1 MSMEMMKNEWKKL
14 VNNKI
19 LLISFIVILFI
30 PILYAAF
37 FLKSVWDP
45 YGKTGELPVAVVNM
59 DKSVDYE
66 GKTLDVGD
74 QLVENL
80 KKNELLDWHFVSQKQ
95 AEQGMKDKKYY
106 MVVTLP
112 ENFSKNASTL
122 LDKNPKKM
130 NITYET
136 NGSLNYIGEVIGETA
151 AKQLQSEVSANV
163 TKAYAESIF
172 AQIEK
177 VGDGFTQAADG
188 SKKLQEGSTKLND
201 GNKTITEN
209 LQKLATST
217 ITFSDGANKLEVGL
231 DQYTDGVT
239 QLNDGAT
246 KLNDGIGQL
255 ASNVGPLQAGVGQL
269 SDGSQTL
276 ANGVGAYTT
285 GVSQLMDGS
294 NQLVDKNG
302 KLNVGIND
310 LSKNIALAQQTFE
323 NELLPG
329 VQQMSDG
336 ITASPEDL
344 NKLSVGLTT
353 IGENINQL
361 AAAVNDSSKSDAV
374 TSAITADMQAIQS
387 NLETN
392 GAELQKLA
400 GNVNE
405 NPEKTLNALKSTEAY
420 DQILEPQRKEIETA
434 LENELNKQK
443 DEELASIASI
453 GNNTTKIG
461 ASLQD
466 IQTQLG
472 NLAQLSAAL
481 KTGVNAL
488 NDGTKEPLVQ
498 ASKAAQGLGTIKAKI
513 DAPEKGLLAGVTQL
527 NSGLKRLSD
536 GSTTLNTGIQQ
547 YTAGVDRLQ
556 SGAKQLTANSGA
568 LNAGANA
575 LNGGIGQIS
584 GKLPELIS
592 GVTQLNDG
600 SSQLAAGTGKL
611 TENSPQLKDGIGQ
624 LASGATQIQSG
635 SGQLADGSK
644 TLGDGLGTLNSGT
657 KELSTKLGDGAKEV
671 NGIKATDKTFDML
684 ASPDKLTHKEFSHVD
699 NYGAALAPY
708 VMSLALYV
716 GSLVFN
722 FIFPIRKIS
731 MEGQSSR
738 AWWLS
743 KFSIGTV
750 VAIAMAVIE
759 VGIML
764 VLGLNVQSVGQM
776 FTMAIVTSLAY
787 MFIIM
792 FLAMTFDN
800 PGRFVAMVLLIV
812 QLGGAGGTFP
822 MPLTNGFFNAIHPFL
837 PMSHSIYG
845 FREAISG
852 GLGQGTFNQ
861 SVFILVAIFVVFS
874 GLLMVSMNW
883 LQKRHLDDVSQL
895 DNNQK
900 LQAVEE

>member
-1 MSMEMMKNEWKKL
+1 MKNEWKKL

-30 PILYAAF
+30 PTLYAAF

-80 KKNELLDWHFVSQKQ
+80 KKNELLDWQFVSQKQ

-276 ANGVGAYTT
+276 ANGVGAYTA
-285 GVSQLMDGS
+285 GVSQLTDGS
-294 NQLVDKNG
+294 DQLVAKNG
-302 KLNVGIND
+302 ELTGGV
-310 LSKNIALAQQTFE
+310 
-323 NELLPG
+323 NELNG
-329 VQQMSDG
+329 G
-336 ITASPEDL
+336 L
-344 NKLSVGLTT
+344 NKLNSQVQALPEQASQLDTGASALSTGL
-353 IGENINQL
+353 NQL
-361 AAAVNDSSKSDAV
+361 NAQVQD
-374 TSAITADMQAIQS
+374 
-387 NLETN
+387 L
-392 GAELQKLA
+392 
-400 GNVNE
+400 
-405 NPEKTLNALKSTEAY
+405 PEKSK
-420 DQILEPQRKEIETA
+420 
-434 LENELNKQK
+434 
-443 DEELASIASI
+443 
-453 GNNTTKIG
+453 
-461 ASLQD
+461 
-466 IQTQLG
+466 
-472 NLAQLSAAL
+472 
-481 KTGVNAL
+481 AL
-488 NDGTKEPLVQ
+488 NDGAAGLKAATASVNENVGKLNQGAAGVSTGLTTLSTQLPTDEQVVTLAGSLDPVVFDQMTKAQQVEVLTKAAAMVNSYTKVSTSVSELSTGANQVSGGLNQLSQTTPALAEG
-498 ASKAAQGLGTIKAKI
+498 ASKLADGTAELNTATPTLQGGVSQLAEGATKLATGTA
-513 DAPEKGLLAGVTQL
+513 QL
-527 NSGLKRLSD
+527 NTKTPELKEGVGQLTA
-536 GSTTLNTGIQQ
+536 GSNKLNTGIQQ
-547 YTAGVDRLQ
+547 YTAGVSQLQ
-556 SGAKQLTANSGA
+556 SGASQLTANSGA
-568 LNAGANA
+568 LNAGATA

-861 SVFILVAIFVVFS
+861 SVFILLAIFVVFS

>member
-1 MSMEMMKNEWKKL
+1 MKNEWKKL

-80 KKNELLDWHFVSQKQ
+80 KKNELLDWQFVSQKQ

-217 ITFSDGANKLEVGL
+217 ITFSDGVNKLEVGL

-276 ANGVGAYTT
+276 ANGVGAYTA
-285 GVSQLMDGS
+285 GVSQLTDGS
-294 NQLVDKNG
+294 DQLVAKNG
-302 KLNVGIND
+302 ELTGGV
-310 LSKNIALAQQTFE
+310 
-323 NELLPG
+323 NELNG
-329 VQQMSDG
+329 G
-336 ITASPEDL
+336 L
-344 NKLSVGLTT
+344 NKLNSQVQALPEQASQLDTGASALSTGL
-353 IGENINQL
+353 NQL
-361 AAAVNDSSKSDAV
+361 NAQVQD
-374 TSAITADMQAIQS
+374 
-387 NLETN
+387 L
-392 GAELQKLA
+392 
-400 GNVNE
+400 
-405 NPEKTLNALKSTEAY
+405 PEKSK
-420 DQILEPQRKEIETA
+420 
-434 LENELNKQK
+434 
-443 DEELASIASI
+443 
-453 GNNTTKIG
+453 
-461 ASLQD
+461 
-466 IQTQLG
+466 
-472 NLAQLSAAL
+472 
-481 KTGVNAL
+481 AL
-488 NDGTKEPLVQ
+488 NDGAAGLKAATASVNENVGKLNQGAAGVSTGLTTLSTQLPTDEQVVTLAGSLDPVVFDQMTKAQQVEVLTKAAAMVNSYTKVSTSVSELSTGANQVSGGLNQLSQTTPALAEG
-498 ASKAAQGLGTIKAKI
+498 ASKLADGTAELNTATPTLQGGVSQLAEGATKLATGTA
-513 DAPEKGLLAGVTQL
+513 QL
-527 NSGLKRLSD
+527 NTKTPELKEGVGQLTA
-536 GSTTLNTGIQQ
+536 GSNKLNTGIQQ
-547 YTAGVDRLQ
+547 YTAGVSQLQ
-556 SGAKQLTANSGA
+556 SGASQLTANSGA
-568 LNAGANA
+568 LNAGATA

-861 SVFILVAIFVVFS
+861 SVFILLAIFVVFS

>member
-1 MSMEMMKNEWKKL
+1 MKNEWKKL

-276 ANGVGAYTT
+276 ANGVGAYTA
-285 GVSQLMDGS
+285 GVSQLTDGS
-294 NQLVDKNG
+294 NQLVAKNDELIG
-302 KLNVGIND
+302 GAKKLNDGLNGLNSEVQELPEKSKELND
-310 LSKNIALAQQTFE
+310 GAAQVKAGTATVNESVQKLNQGATSVATGAADLNTNLPTDEQVQSLSGALNPAVFNTLPADKQAEILAQAAAMVNGYTAIKKGVSEQ
-323 NELLPG
+323 LVPG
-329 VQQMSDG
+329 VNQVSDG
-336 ITASPEDL
+336 LDQLSQSTPVLAEGASQLAEGTALL
-344 NKLSVGLTT
+344 NAKIPKLQVGV
-353 IGENINQL
+353 GQL
-361 AAAVNDSSKSDAV
+361 AAGSS
-374 TSAITADMQAIQS
+374 Q
-387 NLETN
+387 
-392 GAELQKLA
+392 
-400 GNVNE
+400 
-405 NPEKTLNALKSTEAY
+405 
-420 DQILEPQRKEIETA
+420 
-434 LENELNKQK
+434 
-443 DEELASIASI
+443 
-453 GNNTTKIG
+453 
-461 ASLQD
+461 
-466 IQTQLG
+466 
-472 NLAQLSAAL
+472 
-481 KTGVNAL
+481 
-488 NDGTKEPLVQ
+488 
-498 ASKAAQGLGTIKAKI
+498 
-513 DAPEKGLLAGVTQL
+513 
-527 NSGLKRLSD
+527 
-536 GSTTLNTGIQQ
+536 LNTGIQQ
-547 YTAGVDRLQ
+547 YTAGVDQLQ

-568 LNAGANA
+568 LNAGATA

>member
-1 MSMEMMKNEWKKL
+1 MKNEWKKL

-276 ANGVGAYTT
+276 ANGVGAYTA
-285 GVSQLMDGS
+285 GVSQLTDGS
-294 NQLVDKNG
+294 DQLVAKNG
-302 KLNVGIND
+302 ELTGGV
-310 LSKNIALAQQTFE
+310 
-323 NELLPG
+323 NELNG
-329 VQQMSDG
+329 G
-336 ITASPEDL
+336 L
-344 NKLSVGLTT
+344 NKLNSQVQALPEQASQLDTGASALSTGL
-353 IGENINQL
+353 NQL
-361 AAAVNDSSKSDAV
+361 NAQVQD
-374 TSAITADMQAIQS
+374 
-387 NLETN
+387 L
-392 GAELQKLA
+392 
-400 GNVNE
+400 
-405 NPEKTLNALKSTEAY
+405 PEKSK
-420 DQILEPQRKEIETA
+420 
-434 LENELNKQK
+434 
-443 DEELASIASI
+443 
-453 GNNTTKIG
+453 
-461 ASLQD
+461 
-466 IQTQLG
+466 
-472 NLAQLSAAL
+472 
-481 KTGVNAL
+481 AL
-488 NDGTKEPLVQ
+488 NDGAAGLKAATASVNENVGKLNQGAAGVSTGLTTLSTQLPTDEQVVTLAGSLDPVVFDQMTKAQQVEVLTKAAAMVNSYTKVSTSVSELSTGANQVSGGLNQLSQTTPALAEG
-498 ASKAAQGLGTIKAKI
+498 ASKLADGTAELNTATPTLQGGVSQLAEGATKLATGTA
-513 DAPEKGLLAGVTQL
+513 QL
-527 NSGLKRLSD
+527 NTKTPELKEGVGQLTA
-536 GSTTLNTGIQQ
+536 GSNKLNTGIQQ
-547 YTAGVDRLQ
+547 YTAGVSQLQ
-556 SGAKQLTANSGA
+556 SGASQLTANSGA
-568 LNAGANA
+568 LNAGATA

-861 SVFILVAIFVVFS
+861 SVFILLAIFVVFS

>member
-80 KKNELLDWHFVSQKQ
+80 KKNELLDWQFVSQKQ

-276 ANGVGAYTT
+276 ANGVGEYTA
-285 GVSQLMDGS
+285 GVSQLTDGS
-294 NQLVDKNG
+294 NQLVAKNG
-302 KLNVGIND
+302 ELTDGAKQLNDGLNELNSKVQELPEQSKQLNDGAAQVKAGTDQLQSGITQVKEGTLAVDENVQKLNQGAAKVAASLTDLNTKLPTEQQAQTLAGALDPTVFNTLPADKQAEILMQAAAMVSGYTDIKSGVSQQLVPGANQLSEGLNQLSQNTPNLVDGTTKLGDGANKLAEGATKLADGTSQLNAKTPELKEGIGQ
-310 LSKNIALAQQTFE
+310 LAA
-323 NELLPG
+323 G
-329 VQQMSDG
+329 S
-336 ITASPEDL
+336 
-344 NKLSVGLTT
+344 NKLS
-353 IGENINQL
+353 
-361 AAAVNDSSKSDAV
+361 
-374 TSAITADMQAIQS
+374 
-387 NLETN
+387 
-392 GAELQKLA
+392 
-400 GNVNE
+400 
-405 NPEKTLNALKSTEAY
+405 P
-420 DQILEPQRKEIETA
+420 
-434 LENELNKQK
+434 
-443 DEELASIASI
+443 
-453 GNNTTKIG
+453 
-461 ASLQD
+461 
-466 IQTQLG
+466 
-472 NLAQLSAAL
+472 
-481 KTGVNAL
+481 
-488 NDGTKEPLVQ
+488 
-498 ASKAAQGLGTIKAKI
+498 
-513 DAPEKGLLAGVTQL
+513 
-527 NSGLKRLSD
+527 
-536 GSTTLNTGIQQ
+536 GIQQ
-547 YTAGVDRLQ
+547 YTAGVAQLK
-556 SGAKQLTANSGA
+556 SGASQLTANSGA
-568 LNAGANA
+568 LNEGANA

-600 SSQLAAGTGKL
+600 SSQLAVGTGKL

-764 VLGLNVQSVGQM
+764 VLDLNVQSVGQM

>member
-1 MSMEMMKNEWKKL
+1 MKNEWKKL

-177 VGDGFTQAADG
+177 IGDGFTQAADG

-276 ANGVGAYTT
+276 ANGVGAYTA
-285 GVSQLMDGS
+285 GVSQLTDGS
-294 NQLVDKNG
+294 DQLVAKNG
-302 KLNVGIND
+302 ELTGGV
-310 LSKNIALAQQTFE
+310 
-323 NELLPG
+323 NELNG
-329 VQQMSDG
+329 G
-336 ITASPEDL
+336 L
-344 NKLSVGLTT
+344 NKLNSQVQALPEQASQLDTGASALSTGL
-353 IGENINQL
+353 NQL
-361 AAAVNDSSKSDAV
+361 NAQVQD
-374 TSAITADMQAIQS
+374 
-387 NLETN
+387 L
-392 GAELQKLA
+392 
-400 GNVNE
+400 
-405 NPEKTLNALKSTEAY
+405 PEKSK
-420 DQILEPQRKEIETA
+420 
-434 LENELNKQK
+434 
-443 DEELASIASI
+443 
-453 GNNTTKIG
+453 
-461 ASLQD
+461 
-466 IQTQLG
+466 
-472 NLAQLSAAL
+472 
-481 KTGVNAL
+481 AL
-488 NDGTKEPLVQ
+488 NDGAAGLKAATASVNENVGKLNQGAAGVSTGLTTLSTQLPTDEQVVTLAGSLDPVVFDQMTKAQQVEVLTKAAAMVNSYTKVSTSVSELSTGANQVSGGLNQLSQTTPALAEG
-498 ASKAAQGLGTIKAKI
+498 ASKLADGTAELNTATPTLQGGVSQLAEGATKLATGTA
-513 DAPEKGLLAGVTQL
+513 QL
-527 NSGLKRLSD
+527 NTKTPELKEGVGQLTA
-536 GSTTLNTGIQQ
+536 GSNKLNTGIQQ
-547 YTAGVDRLQ
+547 YTAGVSQLQ
-556 SGAKQLTANSGA
+556 SGASQLTANSGA
-568 LNAGANA
+568 LNAGATA

-861 SVFILVAIFVVFS
+861 SVFILLAIFVVFS

>member
-1 MSMEMMKNEWKKL
+1 MEMMKNEWKKL

-276 ANGVGAYTT
+276 ANGVGAYTA
-285 GVSQLMDGS
+285 GVSQLTDGS
-294 NQLVDKNG
+294 DQLVAKNG
-302 KLNVGIND
+302 ELTGGV
-310 LSKNIALAQQTFE
+310 
-323 NELLPG
+323 NELNG
-329 VQQMSDG
+329 G
-336 ITASPEDL
+336 L
-344 NKLSVGLTT
+344 NKLNSQVQALPEQASQLDTGASALSTGL
-353 IGENINQL
+353 NQL
-361 AAAVNDSSKSDAV
+361 NAQVQD
-374 TSAITADMQAIQS
+374 
-387 NLETN
+387 L
-392 GAELQKLA
+392 
-400 GNVNE
+400 
-405 NPEKTLNALKSTEAY
+405 PEKSK
-420 DQILEPQRKEIETA
+420 
-434 LENELNKQK
+434 
-443 DEELASIASI
+443 
-453 GNNTTKIG
+453 
-461 ASLQD
+461 
-466 IQTQLG
+466 
-472 NLAQLSAAL
+472 
-481 KTGVNAL
+481 AL
-488 NDGTKEPLVQ
+488 NDGAAGLKAATASVNENVGKLNQGAAGVSTGLTTLSTQLPTDEQVVTLAGSLDPVVFDQMTKAQQVEVLTKAAAMVNSYTKVSTSVSELSTGANQVSGGLNQLSQTTPALAEG
-498 ASKAAQGLGTIKAKI
+498 ASKLADGTAELNTATPTLQGGVSQLAEGATKLATGTA
-513 DAPEKGLLAGVTQL
+513 QL
-527 NSGLKRLSD
+527 NTKTPELKEGVGQLTA
-536 GSTTLNTGIQQ
+536 GSNKLNTGIQQ
-547 YTAGVDRLQ
+547 YTAGVSQLQ
-556 SGAKQLTANSGA
+556 SGASQLTANSGA
-568 LNAGANA
+568 LNAGATA

-861 SVFILVAIFVVFS
+861 SVFILLAIFVVFS

>member
-276 ANGVGAYTT
+276 ANGVGAYTA
-285 GVSQLMDGS
+285 GVSQLTDGS
-294 NQLVDKNG
+294 NQLVAKNDELTG
-302 KLNVGIND
+302 GAKQLN
-310 LSKNIALAQQTFE
+310 
-323 NELLPG
+323 
-329 VQQMSDG
+329 DG
-336 ITASPEDL
+336 L
-344 NKLSVGLTT
+344 
-353 IGENINQL
+353 
-361 AAAVNDSSKSDAV
+361 
-374 TSAITADMQAIQS
+374 
-387 NLETN
+387 
-392 GAELQKLA
+392 
-400 GNVNE
+400 
-405 NPEKTLNALKSTEAY
+405 
-420 DQILEPQRKEIETA
+420 
-434 LENELNKQK
+434 NELNSEVQ
-443 DEELASIASI
+443 ELPKKS
-453 GNNTTKIG
+453 KE
-461 ASLQD
+461 
-466 IQTQLG
+466 
-472 NLAQLSAAL
+472 
-481 KTGVNAL
+481 L
-488 NDGTKEPLVQ
+488 NDGAAGLQSGTAKVDETVQKLNQGAASVAKGATDLNANLPTDEQIQKLTGTLDPAVFKTMTDEQKTEILAQAAAMVNGYTAIKKGVSDQLIPGANQVSDVLNQLSQSTPALAGGATKL
-498 ASKAAQGLGTIKAKI
+498 ADGTALLNAKI
-513 DAPEKGLLAGVTQL
+513 PKLQVGVGQLVAGSSQ
-527 NSGLKRLSD
+527 
-536 GSTTLNTGIQQ
+536 LNTGIQQ
-547 YTAGVDRLQ
+547 YTVGVSQLQ
-556 SGAKQLTANSGA
+556 SGASQLTANSGA
-568 LNAGANA
+568 LNAGATA

>member
-80 KKNELLDWHFVSQKQ
+80 KKNELLDWQFVSQKQ

-276 ANGVGAYTT
+276 ANGVGAYTA
-285 GVSQLMDGS
+285 GVSQLTDGS
-294 NQLVDKNG
+294 NQLVAKNDELIG
-302 KLNVGIND
+302 GAKKLNDGLNGLNSEVQELPEKSKELND
-310 LSKNIALAQQTFE
+310 GAAQVKAGTATVNESVQKLNQGATSVATGAADLNTNLPTDEQVQSLSGALNPAVFNTLPADKQAEILAQAAAMVNGYTAIKKGVSEQ
-323 NELLPG
+323 LVPG
-329 VQQMSDG
+329 VNQVSDG
-336 ITASPEDL
+336 LDQLSQSTPVLAEGASQLAEGTALL
-344 NKLSVGLTT
+344 NAKIPKLQVGV
-353 IGENINQL
+353 GQL
-361 AAAVNDSSKSDAV
+361 AAGSS
-374 TSAITADMQAIQS
+374 Q
-387 NLETN
+387 
-392 GAELQKLA
+392 
-400 GNVNE
+400 
-405 NPEKTLNALKSTEAY
+405 
-420 DQILEPQRKEIETA
+420 
-434 LENELNKQK
+434 
-443 DEELASIASI
+443 
-453 GNNTTKIG
+453 
-461 ASLQD
+461 
-466 IQTQLG
+466 
-472 NLAQLSAAL
+472 
-481 KTGVNAL
+481 
-488 NDGTKEPLVQ
+488 
-498 ASKAAQGLGTIKAKI
+498 
-513 DAPEKGLLAGVTQL
+513 
-527 NSGLKRLSD
+527 
-536 GSTTLNTGIQQ
+536 LNTGIQQ
-547 YTAGVDRLQ
+547 YTAGVSQLQ
-556 SGAKQLTANSGA
+556 SGASQLTANSGA
-568 LNAGANA
+568 LNAGATA

>member
-276 ANGVGAYTT
+276 ANGVGAYTA
-285 GVSQLMDGS
+285 GVSQLTDGS
-294 NQLVDKNG
+294 NQLVAKNDELIG
-302 KLNVGIND
+302 GAKKLNDGLNGLNSEVQELPEKSKELND
-310 LSKNIALAQQTFE
+310 GAAQVKAGTATVNESVQKLNQGATSVATGAADLNTNLPTDEQVQSLSGALNPAVFNTLPEDKQAEILAQAAAMVNGYTAIKKGVSEQ
-323 NELLPG
+323 LVPG
-329 VQQMSDG
+329 VNQVSDG
-336 ITASPEDL
+336 LDQLSQSTPVLAEGASQLAEGTALL
-344 NKLSVGLTT
+344 NAKIPKLQVGV
-353 IGENINQL
+353 GQL
-361 AAAVNDSSKSDAV
+361 AAGSS
-374 TSAITADMQAIQS
+374 Q
-387 NLETN
+387 
-392 GAELQKLA
+392 
-400 GNVNE
+400 
-405 NPEKTLNALKSTEAY
+405 
-420 DQILEPQRKEIETA
+420 
-434 LENELNKQK
+434 
-443 DEELASIASI
+443 
-453 GNNTTKIG
+453 
-461 ASLQD
+461 
-466 IQTQLG
+466 
-472 NLAQLSAAL
+472 
-481 KTGVNAL
+481 
-488 NDGTKEPLVQ
+488 
-498 ASKAAQGLGTIKAKI
+498 
-513 DAPEKGLLAGVTQL
+513 
-527 NSGLKRLSD
+527 
-536 GSTTLNTGIQQ
+536 LNTGIQQ
-547 YTAGVDRLQ
+547 YTAGVDQLQ

-568 LNAGANA
+568 LNAGATA

>member
-1 MSMEMMKNEWKKL
+1 MKNEWKKL

-80 KKNELLDWHFVSQKQ
+80 KKNELLDWQFVSQKQ

-276 ANGVGAYTT
+276 ANGVGAYTA
-285 GVSQLMDGS
+285 GVSQLTDGS
-294 NQLVDKNG
+294 NQLVAKNDELIG
-302 KLNVGIND
+302 GAKKLNDGLNGLNSEVQELPEKSKELND
-310 LSKNIALAQQTFE
+310 GAAQVKAGTATVNESVQKLNQGATSVATGAADLNTNLPTDEQVQSLSGALNPAVFNTLPADKQAEILAQAAAMVNGYTAIKKGVSEQ
-323 NELLPG
+323 LVPG
-329 VQQMSDG
+329 VNQVSDG
-336 ITASPEDL
+336 LDQLSQSTPVLAEGASQLAEGTALL
-344 NKLSVGLTT
+344 NAKIPKLQVGV
-353 IGENINQL
+353 GQL
-361 AAAVNDSSKSDAV
+361 AAGSS
-374 TSAITADMQAIQS
+374 Q
-387 NLETN
+387 
-392 GAELQKLA
+392 
-400 GNVNE
+400 
-405 NPEKTLNALKSTEAY
+405 
-420 DQILEPQRKEIETA
+420 
-434 LENELNKQK
+434 
-443 DEELASIASI
+443 
-453 GNNTTKIG
+453 
-461 ASLQD
+461 
-466 IQTQLG
+466 
-472 NLAQLSAAL
+472 
-481 KTGVNAL
+481 
-488 NDGTKEPLVQ
+488 
-498 ASKAAQGLGTIKAKI
+498 
-513 DAPEKGLLAGVTQL
+513 
-527 NSGLKRLSD
+527 
-536 GSTTLNTGIQQ
+536 LNTGIQQ
-547 YTAGVDRLQ
+547 YTAGVSQLQ
-556 SGAKQLTANSGA
+556 SGASQLTANSGA
-568 LNAGANA
+568 LNAGATA

>member
-177 VGDGFTQAADG
+177 IGDGFTQAADG

-276 ANGVGAYTT
+276 ANGVGAYTA
-285 GVSQLMDGS
+285 GVSQLTDGS
-294 NQLVDKNG
+294 DQLVAKNG
-302 KLNVGIND
+302 ELTGGV
-310 LSKNIALAQQTFE
+310 
-323 NELLPG
+323 NELNG
-329 VQQMSDG
+329 G
-336 ITASPEDL
+336 L
-344 NKLSVGLTT
+344 NKLNSQVQALPEQASQLDTGASALSTGL
-353 IGENINQL
+353 NQL
-361 AAAVNDSSKSDAV
+361 NAQVQD
-374 TSAITADMQAIQS
+374 
-387 NLETN
+387 L
-392 GAELQKLA
+392 
-400 GNVNE
+400 
-405 NPEKTLNALKSTEAY
+405 PEKSK
-420 DQILEPQRKEIETA
+420 
-434 LENELNKQK
+434 
-443 DEELASIASI
+443 
-453 GNNTTKIG
+453 
-461 ASLQD
+461 
-466 IQTQLG
+466 
-472 NLAQLSAAL
+472 
-481 KTGVNAL
+481 AL
-488 NDGTKEPLVQ
+488 NDGAAGLKAATASVNENVGKLNQGAAGVSTGLTTLSTQLPTDEQVVTLAGSLDPVVFDQMTKAQQVEVLTKAAAMVNSYTKVSTSVSELSTGANQVSGGLNQLSQTTPALAEG
-498 ASKAAQGLGTIKAKI
+498 ASKLADGTAELNTATPTLQGGVSQLAEGATKLATGTA
-513 DAPEKGLLAGVTQL
+513 QL
-527 NSGLKRLSD
+527 NTKTPELKEGVGQLTA
-536 GSTTLNTGIQQ
+536 GSNKLNTGIQQ
-547 YTAGVDRLQ
+547 YTAGVSQLQ
-556 SGAKQLTANSGA
+556 SGASQLTANSGA
-568 LNAGANA
+568 LNAGATA

-861 SVFILVAIFVVFS
+861 SVFILLAIFVVFS

>member
-1 MSMEMMKNEWKKL
+1 MKNEWKKL

-80 KKNELLDWHFVSQKQ
+80 KKNELLDWKFVSQKQ

-276 ANGVGAYTT
+276 ANGVGAYTA
-285 GVSQLMDGS
+285 GVSQLTDGS
-294 NQLVDKNG
+294 NQLVAKNG
-302 KLNVGIND
+302 ELTGGV
-310 LSKNIALAQQTFE
+310 
-323 NELLPG
+323 NELNG
-329 VQQMSDG
+329 G
-336 ITASPEDL
+336 L
-344 NKLSVGLTT
+344 NKLNSQVQALPEQASQLDTGASALSTGL
-353 IGENINQL
+353 NQL
-361 AAAVNDSSKSDAV
+361 NAQVQD
-374 TSAITADMQAIQS
+374 
-387 NLETN
+387 L
-392 GAELQKLA
+392 
-400 GNVNE
+400 
-405 NPEKTLNALKSTEAY
+405 PEKSK
-420 DQILEPQRKEIETA
+420 
-434 LENELNKQK
+434 
-443 DEELASIASI
+443 
-453 GNNTTKIG
+453 
-461 ASLQD
+461 
-466 IQTQLG
+466 
-472 NLAQLSAAL
+472 
-481 KTGVNAL
+481 AL
-488 NDGTKEPLVQ
+488 NDGAAGLKAATASVNENVGKLNQGAAGVSTGLTTLSTQLPTDEQVVTLAGSLDPVVFDQMTKAQQVEVLTKAAAMVNSYTKVSTSVSELSTGANQVSGGLNQLSQTTPALAEG
-498 ASKAAQGLGTIKAKI
+498 ASKLADGTAELNTATPTLQGGVSQLAEGATKLATGTA
-513 DAPEKGLLAGVTQL
+513 QL
-527 NSGLKRLSD
+527 NTKTPELKEGVGQLTA
-536 GSTTLNTGIQQ
+536 GSNKLNTGIQQ
-547 YTAGVDRLQ
+547 YTAGVSQLQ
-556 SGAKQLTANSGA
+556 SGASQLTANSGA
-568 LNAGANA
+568 LNAGATA

>member
-1 MSMEMMKNEWKKL
+1 MKNEWKKL

-276 ANGVGAYTT
+276 ANGVGAYTA
-285 GVSQLMDGS
+285 GVSQLTDGS
-294 NQLVDKNG
+294 NQLVAKNDELIG
-302 KLNVGIND
+302 GAKKLNDGLNGLNSEVQELPEKSKELND
-310 LSKNIALAQQTFE
+310 GAAQVKAGTATVNESVQKLNQGATSVATGAADLNTNLPTDEQVQSLSGALNPAVFNTLPEDKQAEILAQAAAMVNGYTAIKKGVSEQ
-323 NELLPG
+323 LVPG
-329 VQQMSDG
+329 VNQVSDG
-336 ITASPEDL
+336 LDQLSQSTPVLAEGASQLAEGTALL
-344 NKLSVGLTT
+344 NAKIPKLQVGV
-353 IGENINQL
+353 GQL
-361 AAAVNDSSKSDAV
+361 AAGSS
-374 TSAITADMQAIQS
+374 Q
-387 NLETN
+387 
-392 GAELQKLA
+392 
-400 GNVNE
+400 
-405 NPEKTLNALKSTEAY
+405 
-420 DQILEPQRKEIETA
+420 
-434 LENELNKQK
+434 
-443 DEELASIASI
+443 
-453 GNNTTKIG
+453 
-461 ASLQD
+461 
-466 IQTQLG
+466 
-472 NLAQLSAAL
+472 
-481 KTGVNAL
+481 
-488 NDGTKEPLVQ
+488 
-498 ASKAAQGLGTIKAKI
+498 
-513 DAPEKGLLAGVTQL
+513 
-527 NSGLKRLSD
+527 
-536 GSTTLNTGIQQ
+536 LNTGIQQ
-547 YTAGVDRLQ
+547 YTAGVDQLQ

-568 LNAGANA
+568 LNAGATA

>member
-1 MSMEMMKNEWKKL
+1 MKNEWKKL

-80 KKNELLDWHFVSQKQ
+80 KKNELLDWQFVSQKQ

-276 ANGVGAYTT
+276 ANGVGAYTA
-285 GVSQLMDGS
+285 GVSQLTDGS
-294 NQLVDKNG
+294 NQLVAKNDELIG
-302 KLNVGIND
+302 GAKKLNDGLNGLNSEVQELPEKSKELND
-310 LSKNIALAQQTFE
+310 GAAQVKAGTATVNESVQKLNQGATSVATGAADLNTNLPTDEQVQSLSGALNPAVFNTLPADKQAEILAQAAAMVNGYTAIKKGVSEQ
-323 NELLPG
+323 LVPG
-329 VQQMSDG
+329 VNQVSDG
-336 ITASPEDL
+336 LDQLSQSTPVLAEGASQLAEGTALL
-344 NKLSVGLTT
+344 NAKIPKLQVGV
-353 IGENINQL
+353 GQL
-361 AAAVNDSSKSDAV
+361 AAGSS
-374 TSAITADMQAIQS
+374 Q
-387 NLETN
+387 
-392 GAELQKLA
+392 
-400 GNVNE
+400 
-405 NPEKTLNALKSTEAY
+405 
-420 DQILEPQRKEIETA
+420 
-434 LENELNKQK
+434 
-443 DEELASIASI
+443 
-453 GNNTTKIG
+453 
-461 ASLQD
+461 
-466 IQTQLG
+466 
-472 NLAQLSAAL
+472 
-481 KTGVNAL
+481 
-488 NDGTKEPLVQ
+488 
-498 ASKAAQGLGTIKAKI
+498 
-513 DAPEKGLLAGVTQL
+513 
-527 NSGLKRLSD
+527 
-536 GSTTLNTGIQQ
+536 LNTGIQQ
-547 YTAGVDRLQ
+547 YTAGVDQLQ

-568 LNAGANA
+568 LNAGAKA